1 LEENGILAAEKA
13 VIRSLAISPDGKT
26 LAWATNGILFWG
38 EGILP
43 RIALFDIER
52 QAVRKRLSGHKNAIS
67 ALAFSPDGRQL
78 LSGGHKLDPLIRIW
92 DVDSGA
98 QLGTLEGHTSEVSSF
113 GFFPDGKTL
122 VSAGERLRFWDF
134 PARAAKPVFAH
145 NPT

>member
-1 LEENGILAAEKA
+1 
-13 VIRSLAISPDGKT
+13 
-26 LAWATNGILFWG
+26 LFWG

-145 NPT
+145 NPTLGVNCLSIAPDGLTLAIGDWSREITLLDA